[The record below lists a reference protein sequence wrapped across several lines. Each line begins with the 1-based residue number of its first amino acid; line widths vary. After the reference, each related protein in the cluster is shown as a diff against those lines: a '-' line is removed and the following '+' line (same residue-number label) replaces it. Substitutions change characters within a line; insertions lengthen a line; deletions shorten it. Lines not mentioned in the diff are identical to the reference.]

1 MWSSV
6 LNNTEDMAT
15 TKVQRV
21 LDVLGEHE
29 GCIVYKCTTGQ
40 KTKLAKYS
48 GMRLWL
54 TEQNEEGLLKMLD
67 GLNWL
72 LVEDEVG
79 RKR

>member
-1 MWSSV
+1 M
-6 LNNTEDMAT
+6 T
-15 TKVQRV
+15 TTRVRRV

-29 GCIVYKCTTGQ
+29 DGHIVYKCTISQ

-54 TEQNEEGLLKMLD
+54 TEQDEKGLLKMLD

-72 LVEDEVG
+72 LVEEEVE
-79 RKR
+79 KNKVSF